1 MPRLVTVVTSPLER
15 LRFLFHNPFLRSKV
29 ASLCFPF
36 PFVLFPLAL
45 CAFRGLPMLNHV
57 CTSTRLHKAVF

>member
-1 MPRLVTVVTSPLER
+1 MPRLVPVVTSPLER
-15 LRFLFHNPFLRSKV
+15 LRFLFHNPFLWSKV

-45 CAFRGLPMLNHV
+45 RALRGLPMLNQI
-57 CTSTRLHKAVF
+57 CASTSLRNAAF